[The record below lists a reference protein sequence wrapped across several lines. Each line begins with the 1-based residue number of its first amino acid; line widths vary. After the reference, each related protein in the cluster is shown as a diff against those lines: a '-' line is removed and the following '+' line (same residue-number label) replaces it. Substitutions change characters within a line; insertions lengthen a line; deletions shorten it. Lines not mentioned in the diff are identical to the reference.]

1 MGRKSGG
8 AHQAPA
14 DSEWFARLWR
24 SYASNVYAYAARRTN
39 VSDAED
45 VVADTFVVAWRRRE
59 EHPDHELAWLYG
71 IARRV
76 VGSSYRS
83 SFRRRR
89 LSRRVSDVVAHREA
103 DAPVSPDRRL
113 GLDVLAG
120 LSESDRETLLLCAW
134 EGLTPDEAAFA
145 LGISPSA
152 YRMRLARARKRL
164 RADLLRVGLEPVDEM
179 EKWDERRT

>member
-1 MGRKSGG
+1 M
-8 AHQAPA
+8 
-14 DSEWFARLWR
+14 
-24 SYASNVYAYAARRTN
+24 
-39 VSDAED
+39 
-45 VVADTFVVAWRRRE
+45 
-59 EHPDHELAWLYG
+59 
-71 IARRV
+71 
-76 VGSSYRS
+76 
-83 SFRRRR
+83 
-89 LSRRVSDVVAHREA
+89 VAHREA